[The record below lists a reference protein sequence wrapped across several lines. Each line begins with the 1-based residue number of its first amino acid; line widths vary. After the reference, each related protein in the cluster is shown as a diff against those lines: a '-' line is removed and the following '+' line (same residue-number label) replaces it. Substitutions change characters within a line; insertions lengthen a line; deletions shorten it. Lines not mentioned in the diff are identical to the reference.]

1 MLPGPPPSAG
11 RPLPGSL
18 PAGQEHPRPPTR
30 TVWCEEGR
38 GGHRRRGLL
47 ERAPSPPCLL
57 WQMHRRRNPA
67 PQGLRASSRW
77 LSTPGRLRREMW
89 RALGG
94 AGAGAAVWS
103 AGRQHKAQISF
114 PDTVSA
120 WGLGSRWAPAQASYF
135 LPVRWMCWNRVME
148 KAMPRICMIRMHIPT
163 VPRTCLLSSNHIF
176 TFS

>member
-38 GGHRRRGLL
+38 GGHRPCGLL

-67 PQGLRASSRW
+67 PQGLRASSPW
-77 LSTPGRLRREMW
+77 LSTPRRLRREMW

-94 AGAGAAVWS
+94 AGAGQQSGVR
-103 AGRQHKAQISF
+103 AGNTKLRSPSLTQCPRGGWA
-114 PDTVSA
+114 P
-120 WGLGSRWAPAQASYF
+120 APAQASYF

-148 KAMPRICMIRMHIPT
+148 KAMPKICMIRMHIPT